1 MDWLMQPVLEG
12 LITYDKLLDPALGLA
27 DIARMNDAIAVRQEN
42 QRRFE
47 ASVRRG
53 Q

>member
-1 MDWLMQPVLEG
+1 MQPVLEG

-27 DIARMNDAIAVRQEN
+27 DIARMNDALAVQQEN

-47 ASVRRG
+47 EAAKRG

>member
-1 MDWLMQPVLEG
+1 MQPVLEG
-12 LITYDKLLDPALGLA
+12 LITYDKLLDPALGLS

-47 ASVRRG
+47 AAARQG